1 MRVLNTIVLCVL
13 GAVAGAAMPLS
24 PKPMKQSAAEVAFNA
39 ELNKQAAATNRVILA
54 KSYLQRYPNDVP
66 LGQTAADVIQN
77 SGMNQTEA
85 VAYLRNFAEAH
96 PRDFGPQYYYAYVA
110 DDTLLWDD
118 KAHWALAK
126 DSTNFWAWLMWANA
140 EWRKKT
146 PDLDTVTTRLEK
158 AVRLDPS
165 RPEGYLSLGDAY
177 LEKGDWQ
184 PAVDTYRAGLVSD
197 PVNNT
202 LHLRLEDAQDRVRKV
217 DQNEKSKN

>member
-13 GAVAGAAMPLS
+13 GAAAVAAIPFS
-24 PKPMKQSAAEVAFNA
+24 PKPMKQSAAEVAFDA

-66 LGQTAADVIQN
+66 LGQTAADVILS
-77 SGMNQTEA
+77 SGMNKAEA
-85 VAYLRNFAEAH
+85 VTYLRNFAEAH
-96 PRDFGPQYYYAYVA
+96 PREFGPQYYYAYVA

-158 AVRLDPS
+158 AVTLDPS

-184 PAVDTYRAGLVSD
+184 PAVDAYRAGLVSD

-202 LHLRLEDAQDRVRKV
+202 LRLRLEDAQDRVRKAV
-217 DQNEKSKN
+217 QPETK